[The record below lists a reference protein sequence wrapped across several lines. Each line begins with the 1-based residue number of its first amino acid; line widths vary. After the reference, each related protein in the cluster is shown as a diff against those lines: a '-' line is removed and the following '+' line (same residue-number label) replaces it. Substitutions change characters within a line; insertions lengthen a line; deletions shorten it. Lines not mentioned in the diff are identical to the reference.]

1 MGCVFQLLFMP
12 SNLSVFDVRH
22 SAFFFSFGAGY
33 VLLHINSLKPL
44 NLDVVMLI
52 ENRFSLQ
59 GPAFDVSLKG
69 L

>member
-1 MGCVFQLLFMP
+1 MGCVFLLLFMP

-22 SAFFFSFGAGY
+22 SEFFFSFGAGY
-33 VLLHINSLKPL
+33 FLIHINSLKPL
-44 NLDVVMLI
+44 NLDVVKLI

-59 GPAFDVSLKG
+59 GLVFDVSLKD